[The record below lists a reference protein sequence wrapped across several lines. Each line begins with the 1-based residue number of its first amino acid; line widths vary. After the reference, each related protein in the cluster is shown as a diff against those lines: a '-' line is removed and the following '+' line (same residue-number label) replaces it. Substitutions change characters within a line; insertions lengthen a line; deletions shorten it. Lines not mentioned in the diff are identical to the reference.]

1 MSRQWVCREG
11 CDFPVIFGSF
21 QAERPA
27 EGFLNLCGPQ
37 TENGSV
43 LPCGPE
49 GIRFI
54 LKIEEKKLLPGR
66 EHMTYNVLVADI
78 RFARWAHWSG
88 HAPHGKPRRR

>member
-43 LPCGPE
+43 LPCGLE

-54 LKIEEKKLLPGR
+54 L
-66 EHMTYNVLVADI
+66 N
-78 RFARWAHWSG
+78 
-88 HAPHGKPRRR
+88 